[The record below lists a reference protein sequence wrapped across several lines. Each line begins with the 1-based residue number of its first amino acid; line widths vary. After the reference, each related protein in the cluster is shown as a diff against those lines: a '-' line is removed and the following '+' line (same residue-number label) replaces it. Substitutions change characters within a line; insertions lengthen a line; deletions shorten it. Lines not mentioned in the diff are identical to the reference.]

1 MGDIID
7 KLKIDKVNDIN
18 EENINFLFSLAKL
31 LNDQLNRAADKY
43 YAYIALQHFIHISF
57 FHFTSVM

>member
-1 MGDIID
+1 MID
-7 KLKIDKVNDIN
+7 KENDIN